1 MFLIQALVDEAEWH
15 QGPPGKSFVRLVIR
29 LDADRAVHKDVHKDK
44 ESQEM
49 QATTK
54 VTQRTVTS
62 AAGTAVTVLA
72 FSGDISSASKD
83 AILEAYQG
91 LGEAATSVLLDFT
104 AVDYI
109 NSSGIAIIIQLLLE
123 ASKSGARKVGIFG
136 LSAHFQKVF
145 TMVGINKYA
154 SLYPN
159 EQAALA

>member
-1 MFLIQALVDEAEWH
+1 
-15 QGPPGKSFVRLVIR
+15 
-29 LDADRAVHKDVHKDK
+29 
-44 ESQEM
+44 M

-54 VTQRTVTS
+54 VTQRTATS
-62 AAGTAVTVLA
+62 AAGIAIAVLA

-83 AILEAYQG
+83 AILEAYHG
-91 LGEAATSVLLDFT
+91 LGAATTNVLLDFT

-154 SLYPN
+154 SLYSN